1 MSFRSLLLAGVLA
14 LTAGAAAAQTA
25 PRALSPWDAQ
35 FYAAAFDAAERGDF
49 KGAEVQATKASDRS
63 LRGHLQLRKLLSPEY
78 KAPYPELASWLQ
90 AYADH
95 PDAARVHALAL
106 ERKPAGAAEPAAPAA
121 PAGARR
127 WADLVGRPQ
136 RVFEGA
142 SGAGRSAREL
152 FYSGE
157 TRAAYDEAVRSGETW
172 IAGLAAF
179 RMSRFEEALRRF
191 DAVARD
197 GSESPWL
204 RAAGGFWAARAA
216 TAGGSPELAPDFL
229 RLAAAH
235 PTTFYGLIAERQLGL
250 EPEIAPVRVGVAKAA
265 QTSEIFDLAPLTAKD
280 ARARRAV
287 ALAQVGES
295 EDAAAE
301 LRAGLA
307 SARAE
312 GDRRVW
318 MALAAGL
325 GASLGDDGGRWRPSD
340 YPTPELRP
348 QGGFILDRALVYAVV
363 RQESRFNPR
372 AGSRVGASG
381 LMQLMP
387 ATAAEVAGDPRL
399 KFDTSP
405 LHDPAFNL
413 RLGQTYLA
421 QLLRQGGVEGDLL
434 RALAAY
440 NGGRGAVLSTRR
452 KLGGQNDDVLMHIES
467 LPYAETR
474 NYVERVMANY
484 WIYRRMFGAESA
496 TLDAVAG
503 GASTIDPRLDLAPPP
518 GGQRFAVVD
527 VAQRLKQNGAAAQR

>member
-1 MSFRSLLLAGVLA
+1 MRFFRSLLLA
-14 LTAGAAAAQTA
+14 AGAAVLATGAQAQTA
-25 PRALSPWDAQ
+25 PKPLSPWDAQ
-35 FYAAAFDAAERGDF
+35 FYAAAFDAAERGEF
-49 KGAEVQATKASDRS
+49 AAAEKQAAQASDGS
-63 LRGHLQLRKLLSPEY
+63 LRGDVQLRKLLSPDY
-78 KAPYPELASWLQ
+78 KAGYGELTAWLGDHR
-90 AYADH
+90 DH

-106 ERKPAGAAEPAAPAA
+106 KRKPAGAPEPASPTAA
-121 PAGARR
+121 TGVRR

-136 RVFEGA
+136 RVLEA
-142 SGAGRSAREL
+142 PSGAGRSAREL

-179 RMSRFEEALRRF
+179 RMGRFEEALRRF

-216 TAGGSPELAPDFL
+216 TAGGSPEMAPEFL
-229 RLAAAH
+229 RLAAAY

-250 EPEIAPVRVGVAKAA
+250 EPEVAPVGVQLLKAA
-265 QTSEIFDLAPLTAKD
+265 QAVEIVDIAPLVAKET
-280 ARARRAV
+280 RARRAV
-287 ALAQVGES
+287 ALAQVGET

-301 LRAGLA
+301 LRLGLA
-307 SARAE
+307 SAKQEAGRRA
-312 GDRRVW
+312 W
-318 MALAAGL
+318 LALAASVGV
-325 GASLGDDGGRWRPSD
+325 SLGEDGGRFRPAD

-348 QGGFILDRALVYAVV
+348 QGGFTLDRALVYAVV

-399 KFDTSP
+399 RSDPSP

-421 QLLRQGGVEGDLL
+421 QLLTQGGVEGDLL

-452 KLGGQNDDVLMHIES
+452 KLGGQTDDVLMHIES

-484 WIYRRMFGAESA
+484 WIYRRLFGSDSA
-496 TLDAVAG
+496 TLDAVAS
-503 GASTIDPRLDLAPPP
+503 GATAIDPRLDAAPAPK
-518 GGQRFAVVD
+518 RFAVVHVD
-527 VAQRLKQNGAAAQR
+527 KGLKQ

>member
-1 MSFRSLLLAGVLA
+1 MAKFRTSLLAAGLA
-14 LTAGAAAAQTA
+14 LFATAAQAQGA
-25 PRALSPWDAQ
+25 PKPLSPWDAQ
-35 FYAAAFDAAERGDF
+35 VYAAAFAAAERGAF
-49 KGAEVQATKASDRS
+49 TEAAAQAARASDGS
-63 LRGHLQLRKLLSPEY
+63 LQGALQLRKLLSPEY
-78 KAPYPELASWLQ
+78 KASFAELSAWLT
-90 AYADH
+90 ANADH
-95 PDAARVHALAL
+95 PDAGRVHALAVK
-106 ERKPAGAAEPAAPAA
+106 RRPAGAPEPAAPTTQ
-121 PAGARR
+121 AGARR
-127 WADLVGRPQ
+127 WADLVGRPVLGSD
-136 RVFEGA
+136 RP
-142 SGAGRSAREL
+142 SGAGRTAREL

-157 TRAAYDEAVRSGETW
+157 ARAAYEAALASGETW

-179 RMSRFEEALRRF
+179 RLGRFEEAVRRF

-197 GSESPWL
+197 RAESPWL

-216 TAGGSPELAPDFL
+216 TAGGSPELAPDYL

-250 EPEIAPVRVGVAKAA
+250 EPEFGSAQRAPRLIRVASSSTVSA
-265 QTSEIFDLAPLTAKD
+265 DLARLAASEP
-280 ARARRAV
+280 RARRAA
-287 ALAQVGES
+287 ALAQVGET

-301 LRAGLA
+301 LRAGLQ
-307 SARAE
+307 SARSEADRRAWLALAE
-312 GDRRVW
+312 GVGVS
-318 MALAAGL
+318 LAE
-325 GASLGDDGGRWRPSD
+325 DGGRFQPAD
-340 YPTPELRP
+340 YPTPALDP
-348 QGGFILDRALVYAVV
+348 QGGFTLDPALVYAVV

-399 KFDTSP
+399 RSDPSP

-452 KLGGQNDDVLMHIES
+452 KLGADDDVLMHIES

-484 WIYRRMFGAESA
+484 WIYRRIFGADSA
-496 TLDAVAG
+496 TLSAVAA
-503 GASTIDPRLDLAPPP
+503 GATTIDPRLDRAPAP
-518 GGQRFAVVD
+518 GAQRFAVVD
-527 VAQRLKQNGAAAQR
+527 VAQGF